1 MLMAVCRNDKSQTE
15 PPSTNGGISVEQRI
29 AALLVVFFIG
39 FVFGRLH
46 NDWIMNRESRVDRLK
61 LHKEIA
67 TERKLLRPTIEDEIL
82 IELGL
87 GGCATVSEAAGV
99 IERLCAGK
107 PLQYPPP
114 YPSSL
119 KPAR

>member
-1 MLMAVCRNDKSQTE
+1 ME
-15 PPSTNGGISVEQRI
+15 ERI

-39 FVFGRLH
+39 FVFGKLH
-46 NDWIMNRESRVDRLK
+46 NEWIMKSESRVERLK

-67 TERKLLRPTIEDEIL
+67 IERKLMRPTMEDEVL

-87 GGCATVSEAAGV
+87 GGCSTVSEAAGV

-107 PLQYPPP
+107 PLQYPLP

-119 KPAR
+119 TRA